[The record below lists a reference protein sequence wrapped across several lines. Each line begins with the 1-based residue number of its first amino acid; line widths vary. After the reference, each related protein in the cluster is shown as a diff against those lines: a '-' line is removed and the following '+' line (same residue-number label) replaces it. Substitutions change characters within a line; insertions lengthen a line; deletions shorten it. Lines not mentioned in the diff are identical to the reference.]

1 MEAGFS
7 QSPLKLNEGLG
18 ACEQW
23 NEREIILRADKLA
36 NKAISIWKI
45 PSLSEDILENY
56 KEKKQY
62 TPTEWTIE
70 DHPFLTNEYNRE
82 LFDALRKEIQGLD
95 ECVREEFLKKYVA
108 YKAETNFIDVIPL
121 TKKLRL
127 ILNMNFI
134 EINDP
139 RAFCRDIAGL
149 GCWGTEMSR

>member
-1 MEAGFS
+1 M
-7 QSPLKLNEGLG
+7 
-18 ACEQW
+18 
-23 NEREIILRADKLA
+23 A

-139 RAFCRDIAGL
+139 RAFCRDITGL
-149 GCWGTEMSR
+149 GCWGNGNVEVELDCIEDLPYIISLIRQSLEKQLSEDEIEE